1 MWSVWLDQHV
11 KNGCSAVQDN
21 HRNNGTSISSHLVNR
36 GKKLIKRLVD
46 SKEKK
51 KEKGI
56 SNRWERENR

>member
-51 KEKGI
+51 
-56 SNRWERENR
+56 ERKRNIK